1 MTEDEAKTK
10 WCPETRFHVAS
21 GTVYHNRLPKTDD
34 DTGSAKQNSANCIAS
49 DCACWVWEEGPRG
62 EEVMTKDG
70 RQGHCGLIK

>member
-21 GTVYHNRLPKTDD
+21 GTVYHNRLIKTDD

-49 DCACWVWEEGPRG
+49 DCACWVLEYLDALDDYSEH
-62 EEVMTKDG
+62 G
-70 RQGHCGLIK
+70 RCGLIK

>member
-21 GTVYHNRLPKTDD
+21 GTVYHNRLTKTDD

-49 DCACWVWEEGPRG
+49 DCACWVDRG
-62 EEVMTKDG
+62 EDG
-70 RQGHCGLIK
+70 RGNRLGRCGLITK